1 MAIGAFPLIK
11 LGALALR
18 QISKPLAN
26 HLKSRAKSSQFIR
39 TKICMPPAQFY
50 HWCEVNV
57 KARLLNL
64 GKPKEVVKLNEQAAI
79 DLGSELIGELFM
91 FTVASVTVIAEYIRQ
106 SRKYAD
112 ERGALESRLQ
122 QIESKI
128 IERDQGNATL
138 RLQLEKIET
147 VVTDLKC
154 ELEQAAKGGRKK

>member
-26 HLKSRAKSSQFIR
+26 HLKTRAKSSHFFR

-79 DLGSELIGELFM
+79 DLGSELIGEMVM
-91 FTVASVTVIAEYIRQ
+91 FTIAATTIIAEYTRQ
-106 SRKYAD
+106 SRKYSEEKAAQE
-112 ERGALESRLQ
+112 ERWNT
-122 QIESKI
+122 IESKVKHL
-128 IERDQGNATL
+128 ETELKENLDKLDHVNRTL
-138 RLQLEKIET
+138 EDMK
-147 VVTDLKC
+147 TDKSN
-154 ELEQAAKGGRKK
+154 KGKRWI

>member
-26 HLKSRAKSSQFIR
+26 HLKTRAKSSHFFR
-39 TKICMPPAQFY
+39 TKVCMPPAQFY

-79 DLGSELIGELFM
+79 DLGSELIGEMVM
-91 FTVASVTVIAEYIRQ
+91 FLIASATILAEYTRQ

-112 ERGALESRLQ
+112 EKTALESRWT
-122 QIESKI
+122 EM
-128 IERDQGNATL
+128 EL
-138 RLQLEKIET
+138 RVAQLEEKLDT
-147 VVTDLKC
+147 NKTQ
-154 ELEQAAKGGRKK
+154 LEQRIDTLEKKKK

>member
-26 HLKSRAKSSQFIR
+26 HLKTRAKKSHFFR
-39 TKICMPPAQFY
+39 TKVCMPPAQFY

-64 GKPKEVVKLNEQAAI
+64 RKPKEVVKLNEQAAI
-79 DLGSELIGELFM
+79 DLGSELIGEFVM
-91 FTVASVTVIAEYIRQ
+91 FAIAAATILAEYTRQ

-112 ERGALESRLQ
+112 ERSALESRWT
-122 QIESKI
+122 QIEGKVTNLEEKLDSSTAKI
-128 IERDQGNATL
+128 SE
-138 RLQLEKIET
+138 LEK
-147 VVTDLKC
+147 K
-154 ELEQAAKGGRKK
+154 LEEKEKGKKK

>member
-26 HLKSRAKSSQFIR
+26 HLKTRAKSSHFFR
-39 TKICMPPAQFY
+39 TKVCMPPAQFY

-57 KARLLNL
+57 KARMLNL

-79 DLGSELIGELFM
+79 DLGSELIGEMVM
-91 FTVASVTVIAEYIRQ
+91 FLIASATILAEYTRQ

-112 ERGALESRLQ
+112 EKAALESRWSAM
-122 QIESKI
+122 E
-128 IERDQGNATL
+128 L
-138 RLQLEKIET
+138 RVSSLEEKLDTNKTQLENRI
-147 VVTDLKC
+147 DA
-154 ELEQAAKGGRKK
+154 LEKKKK

>member
-26 HLKSRAKSSQFIR
+26 HLKTRAKSSHFFR

-79 DLGSELIGELFM
+79 DLGSELIGEMVM
-91 FTVASVTVIAEYIRQ
+91 FLIASATVTAEYIRQ

-112 ERGALESRLQ
+112 EKEALE
-122 QIESKI
+122 
-128 IERDQGNATL
+128 L
-138 RLQLEKIET
+138 RWRQLETKLSDIET
-147 VVTDLKC
+147 KLKLG
-154 ELEQAAKGGRKK
+154 ESNLATRVKALEDSKKENDSKQEKK

>member
-26 HLKSRAKSSQFIR
+26 HLKTRAKSSHFFR
-39 TKICMPPAQFY
+39 TKVCMPPAQFY

-79 DLGSELIGELFM
+79 DLGSELIGEMVM
-91 FTVASVTVIAEYIRQ
+91 FLIASATILAEYTRQ

-112 ERGALESRLQ
+112 EKATLESRWT
-122 QIESKI
+122 EM
-128 IERDQGNATL
+128 EL
-138 RLQLEKIET
+138 RVTNLEENLNSNRTQLEQRI
-147 VVTDLKC
+147 DN
-154 ELEQAAKGGRKK
+154 LEKKKK